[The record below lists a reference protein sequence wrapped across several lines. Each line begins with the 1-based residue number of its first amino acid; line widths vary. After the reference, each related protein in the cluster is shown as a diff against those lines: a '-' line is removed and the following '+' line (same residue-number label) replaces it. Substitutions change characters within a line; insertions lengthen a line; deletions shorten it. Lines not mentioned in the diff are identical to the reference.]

1 MAMRVTLVGYRAS
14 GKTTVGR
21 LLAERLGWPFTDADR
36 ALEARLGCPIPEWF
50 AREGEASFRERE
62 AACLA
67 ELLAGEAPLVLATG
81 GGAVLR
87 EANRALLRS
96 RGGLVVYLDADAPTL
111 QARLRAD
118 AGGRPSLTGKDVAEE
133 VPMLLE
139 RRASLYREVA
149 SRTLPSAL
157 PPAEIAARIAAL
169 ATAEAR

>member
-21 LLAERLGWPFTDADR
+21 LLAERLGWPFVDADR
-36 ALEARLGCPIPEWF
+36 ALEQRLGCPIPAWF
-50 AREGEASFRERE
+50 ARAGEASFRERE
-62 AACLA
+62 AGCLA

-87 EANRALLRS
+87 EANRRLLRS
-96 RGGLVVYLDADAPTL
+96 RGGLVVYLEADAPTL

-139 RRASLYREVA
+139 QRVPLYREVA
-149 SRTLPSAL
+149 HRAVPSTL
-157 PPAEIAARIAAL
+157 PPAEIAARVAAL
-169 ATAEAR
+169 AAAEAR